1 MMHTITS
8 TNETD
13 STESKF
19 HDYIV
24 EQTPLHADGRLTRFL
39 GNVRKDTGECLG
51 VCTDRYDLVQNAD
64 LIGLSEEMFTARG
77 LTGWERKEVVSHGG
91 AKARF
96 IYKFPKVGFS
106 VGRNDNLIFA
116 LKVQNSFDGSLRAS
130 FNIGLFRLICSN
142 GLTIP
147 HKAINLSH
155 KHTGTLNAEML
166 SRGLDQAISQFH
178 QTAPMFEAMSKV
190 VVDQKFG
197 EAVIDSLVKRSIGG
211 LTDRQAEGIRALWQN
226 PTHHEDRER
235 TLWSLHNAVTQHLTH
250 NVENGVKPRFE
261 LAERLSTGITAE
273 FARAVRNPN
282 LAHALLTAAA

>member
-1 MMHTITS
+1 MMHTTTT
-8 TNETD
+8 TNDGDT
-13 STESKF
+13 TESKF
-19 HDYIV
+19 HGYIV
-24 EQTPLHADGRLTRFL
+24 EQTPMFADGKQTRWL

-51 VCTDRYDLVQNAD
+51 VCTDRYDLVQNSD
-64 LIGLSEEMFTARG
+64 LIEMSESMFAARG
-77 LTGWERKEVVSHGG
+77 LTGWERKEVISHGG

-142 GLTIP
+142 GLTVP

-155 KHTGTLNAEML
+155 KHTGKLDAERF
-166 SRGLDQAISQFH
+166 SVGLDKAISQFH
-178 QTAPMFEAMSKV
+178 STAPLFEAMGRVK
-190 VVDQKFG
+190 VDQKFG
-197 EAVIDSLVKRSIGG
+197 QSVIDSLVKRAVGG
-211 LTDRQAEGIRALWQN
+211 LTERQAEGIRALWEN

-250 NVENGVKPRFE
+250 SVENGVKPRFE
-261 LAERLSTGITAE
+261 LAERLSVGITAE

-282 LAHALLTAAA
+282 LAHALLTAAE

>member
-1 MMHTITS
+1 MMHTITN

-24 EQTPLHADGRLTRFL
+24 EQTPMFADGRQTRFL

-51 VCTDRYDLVQNAD
+51 VCTDCYDLVQNKD
-64 LIGLSEEMFTARG
+64 LIDLSESMFTARG

-106 VGRNDNLIFA
+106 VGKNDNLIFA

-142 GLTIP
+142 GLTVP

-155 KHTGTLNAEML
+155 KHTGVLNAEAM
-166 SRGLDQAISQFH
+166 SRGLDAAIAQFH
-178 QTAPMFEAMSKV
+178 KTAPMFEAMARIKV
-190 VVDQKFG
+190 EQSVGK
-197 EAVIDSLVKRSIGG
+197 AVIDSLVKRGVGG
-211 LTDRQAEGIRALWQN
+211 LTDRQAEGIRALWEN
-226 PTHHEDRER
+226 PTYHEDRER
-235 TLWSLHNAVTQHLTH
+235 NLWSLHNAVTQHLTH
-250 NVENGVKPRFE
+250 NVENGVKPRFD
-261 LAERLSTGITAE
+261 LAERISSGITAE
-273 FARAVRNPN
+273 FARAASQPN
-282 LAHALLTAAA
+282 LAHAILTAA